1 MPTLGDLFRA
11 QDTPTE
17 LVGPPEPP
25 KPKTL
30 GDLFRAQDAASQPP
44 DEPKPT
50 RKTRPTSVSERFIAG
65 MVQRGW
71 TPAEAA
77 AAAGNIHAESGFDPG
92 IQERRPIA
100 GRGGFGFLQWTGPRR
115 RALERFAQ
123 LTGRSLS
130 DPELQMD
137 FLHAERTGESTRY
150 GGPDERRS
158 YRQAFPEGGGP
169 RELAYRFGAHVER
182 PANLAASAETRTTA
196 ARQFASGEERIGY
209 PSAAPK
215 PKTLGDLFRA
225 QDATPEPPP
234 PTPGAAGGA
243 ALGDVFRR
251 DKERAEIPELLRRPE
266 EPEPEPPPLLRR
278 PPDEF
283 EPPPLLKRPAYE
295 EAPPGAYGKPT
306 RLEEAALYA
315 TRFGVPIL
323 AGIGAGALS
332 GAGAPVVGPLVGASA
347 ATATELGLQK
357 YEKARGLREDVSP
370 GGVVLQ
376 GALGGFQGVPL
387 SRTLTAPARFG
398 ARTLE
403 GTAVGTGAT
412 TLGTLIEEGR
422 MPTAEELA
430 WGAGTGAAFGA
441 VGGGLETKGVPYLHE
456 RSPSFVG
463 PREFQSGR
471 QLRATRKALATSADQ
486 LAGETTLPPTDA
498 PRMVTEPGETIG
510 PEPVQTE
517 FVGPLEPE
525 MTPHPVG
532 SDVQFR
538 ELGEQERITP
548 GRIVSHEL
556 DPETGETRIAV
567 ETDDGFVRQR
577 PMDDVELTPG
587 RAVPDELVGPPT
599 PEPVVGGEMRPETAF
614 EPPPDEMG
622 PYGQRPTFRKYPG
635 LGEALTGEEI
645 EPQRAADPA
654 RMTRAIESIDREF
667 SDVFDEP
674 TRERLKQQVR
684 DNEARFEYLGRG
696 KQTVARTKG
705 LARDLVFDLDAA
717 KLEPKGET
725 WNAEK
730 TQAAKNHVAAL
741 DQTIQDAQAAY
752 DADPTPQNG
761 LVLQKAVQDQVDA
774 FTIFRARGAEAG
786 RTLNIFKAS
795 AEELAS
801 GNQGLLMAALRRG
814 VPPEKLAE
822 IIRNTEPRDVQAR
835 AEMLMAST
843 RKGPWHSRAWD
854 VAQTF
859 FISNLLSG
867 FGPHERNILG
877 NSVRAV
883 ATPAT
888 RPFSAAIERYVH
900 RVPHGERTIYAGQS
914 VKEYAAV
921 KDSLWEASVKALEV
935 LRRGYTTEQAAK
947 FDLPTREIGQGMHPT
962 VRMGLNIIPRLLST
976 PDMFFRVL
984 AQHAS
989 ENGQAYTKAR
999 NQAMVEAAGQRLPP
1013 GLSFVDR
1020 LDQLYDHHRANL
1032 TPEMIEAAGND
1043 AATSVYQEHSNL
1055 ARMLQQAR
1063 RDYPPL
1069 GFVMPFTTTST
1080 NIGKQMVHHTPFGF
1094 AMPSTWGR
1102 GMEGGAR
1109 ARQAL
1114 THQGEALAGTVATAL
1129 TPLAVYAAGGKIHG
1143 HGPDD
1148 PKEFAV
1154 WRQTHT
1160 PNSIEI
1166 GGHAMDVTW
1175 LGLLAAP
1182 LLLVGN
1188 AWDEYEDIL
1197 LKEGDVSP
1205 ADADRIVGAAVTGG
1219 MQSMLDMPYLDGVAN
1234 LIDVIR
1240 HPKQGRAWHKLL
1252 DGIGLGFVPG
1262 IGFQRWLEQIEDP
1275 TIREA
1280 KTFGEKVQ
1288 AATPDI
1294 PGTDI
1299 PLMPFGRSVDLP
1311 PRLDEFGQ
1319 PIEIKKPLG
1328 EFGRAVIPFAIE
1340 PVRRDPLRDELAKF
1354 GMTLSPPSAGT
1365 PEQGEPPYTPKEGLV
1380 IRQAKGQQVRAE
1392 LEDLIASD
1400 AYQEADPEDQL
1411 TMLKSVLGRTR
1422 GVMGKRARGLRE
1434 EGLDVESLRWGE

>member
-1 MPTLGDLFRA
+1 VFRA
-11 QDTPTE
+11 QDEAPTE

-25 KPKTL
+25 KRKASL
-30 GDLFRAQDAASQPP
+30 ADVLRAEDAA
-44 DEPKPT
+44 
-50 RKTRPTSVSERFIAG
+50 
-65 MVQRGW
+65 
-71 TPAEAA
+71 
-77 AAAGNIHAESGFDPG
+77 
-92 IQERRPIA
+92 
-100 GRGGFGFLQWTGPRR
+100 
-115 RALERFAQ
+115 
-123 LTGRSLS
+123 
-130 DPELQMD
+130 
-137 FLHAERTGESTRY
+137 
-150 GGPDERRS
+150 
-158 YRQAFPEGGGP
+158 
-169 RELAYRFGAHVER
+169 
-182 PANLAASAETRTTA
+182 
-196 ARQFASGEERIGY
+196 
-209 PSAAPK
+209 
-215 PKTLGDLFRA
+215 
-225 QDATPEPPP
+225 PEPM
-234 PTPGAAGGA
+234 PTPGATGGA
-243 ALGDVFRR
+243 ALGDLFRR
-251 DKERAEIPELLRRPE
+251 DKERAAIPELLRRPD
-266 EPEPEPPPLLRR
+266 EPEPELPPRPDEPPLLL
-278 PPDEF
+278 E
-283 EPPPLLKRPAYE
+283 RPAYE
-295 EAPPGAYGKPT
+295 PAPPGAYGKPT
-306 RLEEAALYA
+306 RLEEAALYG
-315 TRFGVPIL
+315 TRIGVPIL
-323 AGIGAGALS
+323 SGTVAGALS
-332 GAGAPVVGPLVGASA
+332 GPGAPVVAPLVGAA
-347 ATATELGLQK
+347 ASTATELALQK
-357 YEKARGLREDVSP
+357 YEKARGLRREVSP

-376 GALGGFQGVPL
+376 GALGGFQGLPL
-387 SRTLTAPARFG
+387 PRTLTAPVRFG

-403 GTAVGTGAT
+403 GAGVGTGAT

-422 MPTAEELA
+422 LPTKEELA
-430 WGAGTGAAFGA
+430 WGAGTGGAFGA
-441 VGGGLETKGVPYLHE
+441 VGGGIEAKGVPYLHE
-456 RSPSFVG
+456 RSPGFVG
-463 PREFQSGR
+463 PRETPSGR
-471 QLRATRKALATSADQ
+471 QLRATAKALATSADQ

-532 SDVQFR
+532 SDVLFR
-538 ELGEQERITP
+538 DMGDQDRTTP
-548 GRIVSHEL
+548 GRIVSHEV
-556 DPETGETRIAV
+556 DPDTGEPRIAV

-577 PMDDVELTPG
+577 PMDDVELAPG
-587 RAVPDELVGPPT
+587 RAVPDELGGPPVPEPAVVPE
-599 PEPVVGGEMRPETAF
+599 PEPVAPETELPPPPGGEMRPETAF
-614 EPPPDEMG
+614 EPPPDERG

-645 EPQRAADPA
+645 GPQLGADPA

-667 SDVFDEP
+667 GDVFDEP

-696 KQTVARTKG
+696 KQTMARTQG

-717 KLEPKGET
+717 KIEPKGTT
-725 WNAEK
+725 WNPEQ

-741 DQTIQDAQAAY
+741 DQTIQDARAAY

-761 LVLQKAVQDQVDA
+761 LILQKAAQDQVDA
-774 FTIFRARGAEAG
+774 FTILRARGAEAG
-786 RTLNIFKAS
+786 RTINIFKAS

-801 GNQGLLMAALRRG
+801 GNQGLLRAALRRG
-814 VPPEKLAE
+814 VPPDRLAE
-822 IIRNTEPRDVQAR
+822 IIGNTDPRDVQGR
-835 AEMLMAST
+835 AEMLMELS
-843 RKGPWHSRAWD
+843 RKGPWHSRLMD
-854 VAQTF
+854 TMQTF

-867 FGPHERNILG
+867 FGPHERNLLG

-883 ATPAT
+883 ITPAT
-888 RPFSAAIERYVH
+888 RPFSAAMERYVH
-900 RVPHGERTIYAGQS
+900 RVPHGERTIYAGQG

-947 FDLPTREIGQGMHPT
+947 FDLPTQEIGQGMHPN
-962 VRMGLNIIPRLLST
+962 VRMGLNIIPRLLSA
-976 PDMFFRVL
+976 PDMFFRIL
-984 AQHAS
+984 AQHTS

-999 NQAMVEAAGQRLPP
+999 NQAMVEAASQRLPP

-1032 TPEMIEAAGND
+1032 TPEMIETAGND

-1069 GFVMPFTTTST
+1069 GFVIPFTTTST

-1094 AMPSTWGR
+1094 AMPSTWGK

-1109 ARQAL
+1109 GRQAL

-1129 TPLAVYAAGGKIHG
+1129 APLAVYAAAGKIHG

-1148 PKEFAV
+1148 PKEFQV

-1166 GGHAMDVTW
+1166 GGHAMEYTW
-1175 LGLLAAP
+1175 LGPLAGP
-1182 LLLVGN
+1182 LMLVGN
-1188 AWDEYEDIL
+1188 AWDEYDDIQQ
-1197 LKEGDVSP
+1197 KQGHVSL
-1205 ADADRIVGAAVTGG
+1205 ADADRITGAAITGG

-1240 HPKQGRAWHKLL
+1240 HPKEGRTWHRLL

-1280 KTFGEKVQ
+1280 KTFGAKVQ

-1294 PGTDI
+1294 PGTDM
-1299 PLMPFGRSVDLP
+1299 PTMPFGRSVDLP

-1328 EFGRAVIPFAIE
+1328 AFGRAVIPFNIE
-1340 PVRRDPLRDELAKF
+1340 PTRRDPLRDELAKF
-1354 GMTLSPPSAGT
+1354 GMTLSSPGAGS
-1365 PEQGEPPYTPKEGLV
+1365 PEKGEPPYTEREGLV

-1411 TMLKSVLGRTR
+1411 TMLKSVLGQTR
-1422 GVMGKRARGLRE
+1422 GEIGKAARGLRE
-1434 EGLDVESLRWGE
+1434 DGLDVESLRW